1 MSGPNPTPPDAPAP
15 ATLDGDG
22 CWRLDLRGLPP
33 PQPMVTILR
42 HLEQHADDGRALLV
56 RLERDPVMLYPEL
69 AERGWCAETLS
80 DEPGDVRLRLQRA

>member
-1 MSGPNPTPPDAPAP
+1 MMNKPNQTPPAP

-22 CWRLDLRGLPP
+22 CWQLDLRGLAP

-42 HLEQHADDGRALLV
+42 HLEEHAADGRALVV

-69 AERGWCAETLS
+69 AERGWEARPLDGEAG
-80 DEPGDVRLRLQRA
+80 EVRLRLQRA